1 MKREIS
7 IKNQLTF
14 IILVVASLSTLL
26 AFTLGFVYDYIR
38 SRSSLKHSMR
48 FTVQLMAENCKS
60 PLLFNDT
67 LGAHELLS
75 SFESIPIIQNAT
87 LYDSEGRCFAGY
99 RNSKDSQTVHKK
111 VRRESAVYFN
121 ENGMHLMQP
130 IFQGEQLFGG
140 LTMHV
145 STKEIQDRLEMTVL
159 VFFMLFILIMVVSYH
174 LANRLQKIISD
185 PILALK
191 NYVEKIKS
199 SSDYSVRIPQTC
211 HNEIGAL
218 QKSFDLMVQQLSS
231 IIKSLT
237 DSRQEALY
245 LRSELKN
252 IIDSI
257 SSVIIAVDQK
267 GRIQQINLEARKFI
281 GLKEEDI
288 LGRPVMDVVEIL
300 SCRKDYLENCVKECK
315 PQSFSAVLNQTEIA
329 NQKYL
334 NVSIYPSAHCDNL
347 DIVIKIDD
355 VTEKTRMEMMM
366 IQNEK
371 MMSLGGLAA
380 GMAHEINNPLGIIS
394 QSVLNITRH
403 FSPELPRNVRVAEET
418 GIDLVRLQGFL
429 DKRKIPYYLEG
440 ILSASKRAS
449 EIVTNMLQFS
459 RMSNQSK
466 TAVCINNVIDS
477 TIELAYN
484 EYELKKKFDF
494 RQIRIHRRYD
504 ESLPQVLCNVTE
516 MQQVFLNLL
525 KNAAHAV
532 HNKNA
537 DSGRSQIVIRTMK
550 EEKKNIRIEI
560 EDNGEGIPDSIRER
574 VFEPFFT
581 TKEVGVGTGLG
592 LSVSYFIITKNHAGS
607 IEFESSAGVGTR
619 FIIRVPLDGMDKKD
633 SVTQSET
640 VKTE

>member
-1 MKREIS
+1 MRKREIS

-38 SRSSLKHSMR
+38 SRSSLKHSMQ

-75 SFESIPIIQNAT
+75 SFESIPIILNAT
-87 LYDSEGRCFAGY
+87 LYDSEGRRFAGY
-99 RNSKDSQTVHKK
+99 RNRKK
-111 VRRESAVYFN
+111 NNSGQVEIRKESAVYFLVD
-121 ENGMHLMQP
+121 GMHLSQP
-130 IFQGEQLFGG
+130 IFQGEQFFGG

-159 VFFMLFILIMVVSYH
+159 VFFVLFIIIMVVSYH

-185 PILALK
+185 PILVLK
-191 NYVEKIKS
+191 EYVEKIKC

-211 HNEIGAL
+211 HNEIGLL
-218 QKSFDLMVQQLSS
+218 QKSFDLMVQQLSTN
-231 IIKSLT
+231 IKSLT

-252 IIDSI
+252 IIDSL

-267 GRIQQINLEARKFI
+267 GRIQQINLEAQKFI
-281 GLKEEDI
+281 GMEKENI
-288 LGRPVMDVVEIL
+288 LGKPVMDVVEIL
-300 SCRKDYLENCVKECK
+300 CGRKDYLENCVKKCR
-315 PQSFSAVLNQTEIA
+315 PQRFSVILNQTEIA
-329 NQKYL
+329 SQRHL

-355 VTEKTRMEMMM
+355 VTEKTRMEMIML
-366 IQNEK
+366 QNEK

-394 QSVLNITRH
+394 QSALNITRH
-403 FSPELPRNVRVAEET
+403 FSPGIPRNIKAAEET
-418 GIDLVRLQGFL
+418 GVDLVKLQQYL
-429 DKRKIPYYLEG
+429 EKRKVPYYLEG

-459 RMSNQSK
+459 RMSNRSK
-466 TAVCINNVIDS
+466 TAVSVNEVIDS

-494 RQIRIHRRYD
+494 RQITIHRNYD
-504 ESLPQVLCNVTE
+504 DTLPQVLCNVTE

-532 HNKNA
+532 HRKHA
-537 DSGRSQIVIRTMK
+537 DSGKSQIAIRTIK
-550 EEKKNIRIEI
+550 EKDNIRIEI
-560 EDNGEGIPDSIRER
+560 EDNGEGIPDNVKER

-592 LSVSYFIITKNHAGS
+592 LSVSYFIITKNHSGS

-619 FIIRVPLDGMDKKD
+619 FIIRIPFNGMGIK
-633 SVTQSET
+633 ET
-640 VKTE
+640 ATHGETAAAF